1 MANRRCISNSVIETD
16 DFLSMTNDGKLVYF
30 MLNMNADD
38 WGFVGNPKAIARQ
51 NACRYECLE
60 ELEKAGFITR
70 FDSGVVHITH
80 WLLHNTLKNDR
91 IPQTRYKNEL
101 NVVYPEEIKTKF
113 MKTQKTQNTNN
124 H

>member
-16 DFLSMTNDGKLVYF
+16 DFLELSKGARLLYF

-38 WGFVGNPKAIARQ
+38 LGFIGNPKAIARQ
-51 NACRYECLE
+51 NECNIE
-60 ELEKAGFITR
+60 CIDELERAGFITR

-101 NVVYPEEIKTKF
+101 NVVYPEGIKNKLV
-113 MKTQKTQNTNN
+113 KTQNTNN